1 MSFFIILE
9 LLGTVAFAISGAILA
24 IKKEMD
30 LFGIFIVAFVTA
42 LGGGILRDVF
52 IGNTPVWWME
62 HFYVVHFVT
71 ISVIL
76 AILFRNRIYFLT
88 KSLFLFDTI
97 GLAIFSISG
106 VLIGVSSDLDPA
118 VSVVLGIMTGCF
130 GGVIRDIL
138 CNQIPIIFRKEIYAL
153 ASLAG
158 AVCFIVLYSLNF
170 DKNISYISTIALV
183 IAIRVLAVKY
193 SISLPTFTIKNKTNT

>member
-1 MSFFIILE
+1 MDFFDILDI
-9 LLGTVAFAISGAILA
+9 LGTIAFAISGALAA
-24 IKKEMD
+24 IKREMD

-62 HFYVVHFVT
+62 HFYVIHFIS
-71 ISVIL
+71 ISVVL
-76 AILFRNRIYFLT
+76 AILFRNSIFFLT
-88 KSLFLFDTI
+88 KSLFIFDTI
-97 GLAIFSISG
+97 GLAIFTISG
-106 VLIGVSSDLDPA
+106 VQIGVSANLDPA

-138 CNQIPIIFRKEIYAL
+138 CNEIPIIFRKEIYAL

-158 AVCFIVLYSLNF
+158 AICFIILYSFNF
-170 DKNISYISTIALV
+170 DKNISYISTIVIVAL
-183 IAIRVLAVKY
+183 IRILAIRF
-193 SISLPTFTIKNKTNT
+193 SISLPTYTIKKK

>member
-1 MSFFIILE
+1 MGFFDILDI
-9 LLGTVAFAISGAILA
+9 LGTMAFAISGALMA
-24 IKKEMD
+24 IKREMD

-42 LGGGILRDVF
+42 IGGGVLRDIF

-62 HFYVVHFVT
+62 NFYVVHFVS
-71 ISVIL
+71 ISVLL

-106 VLIGVSSDLDPA
+106 VQIGVSANLDPA

-138 CNQIPIIFRKEIYAL
+138 CNEIPIIFRKEIYAL

-158 AVCFIVLYSLNF
+158 ALCFIILDSLNF
-170 DKNISYISTIALV
+170 DKNISYISTILLV
-183 IAIRVLAVKY
+183 VLIRVLAVRFGIGLPTY
-193 SISLPTFTIKNKTNT
+193 SIKKK

>member
-1 MSFFIILE
+1 MSFFDVLDI
-9 LLGTVAFAISGAILA
+9 LGTIAFAISGALAA
-24 IKKEMD
+24 IKRQMD

-52 IGNTPVWWME
+52 IGNTPVWWMG
-62 HFYVVHFVT
+62 HFYVVHFIS

-76 AILFRNRIYFLT
+76 AIVFRNRIYFLT
-88 KSLFLFDTI
+88 KSLFIFDTI
-97 GLAIFSISG
+97 GLAIFTISG
-106 VLIGVSSDLDPA
+106 VQIGISASLDPA

-138 CNQIPIIFRKEIYAL
+138 CNKIPILFRKEIYAL

-158 AVCFIVLYSLNF
+158 GVCYIILYSLKF
-170 DKNISYISTIALV
+170 DKNISYLSTIALV
-183 IAIRVLAVKY
+183 VVIRVLAVRF
-193 SISLPTFTIKNKTNT
+193 SISLPTFTIKKK